1 MAKALF
7 TVDCDLS
14 EIRFV
19 NIKRL
24 IRMELSKR
32 NKDVGDNWL
41 HPSWKSPK
49 ARFVLLTNVSCL
61 PVHGIQ
67 FGHRALKLVAGCC

>member
-1 MAKALF
+1 MAGALF
-7 TVDCDLS
+7 TVDYDLS

-24 IRMELSKR
+24 IRMELFKR
-32 NKDVGDNWL
+32 KKDVGDNWL

-49 ARFVLLTNVSCL
+49 GRFVLLTTGSCL
-61 PVHGIQ
+61 PVHGAQ
-67 FGHRALKLVAGCC
+67 FGHRVLTPVAGCC